1 MKRHVEEKE
10 LPYFAATLTAYLRES
25 HPELLPDK
33 HFIAERSDHA
43 AQTYERA
50 VRNGN
55 SVYEA
60 LELSNAVL
68 YQDLRFSKYDAIF
81 EVVSEWFPEV
91 AARQRTAFCLKL
103 LPVCE
108 EVFEMYDLTDDFESS
123 PSYKNLLLE
132 LTGLIQPTSNCMA
145 YNKRK
150 HLEANIAALRI
161 AFASPAV
168 LSPQQRDALAA
179 YSGFGALKCVLQP
192 AAADDDLTQ

>member
-68 YQDLRFSKYDAIF
+68 YQDLRFSK
-81 EVVSEWFPEV
+81 
-91 AARQRTAFCLKL
+91 
-103 LPVCE
+103 
-108 EVFEMYDLTDDFESS
+108 
-123 PSYKNLLLE
+123 
-132 LTGLIQPTSNCMA
+132 
-145 YNKRK
+145 
-150 HLEANIAALRI
+150 
-161 AFASPAV
+161 
-168 LSPQQRDALAA
+168 
-179 YSGFGALKCVLQP
+179 
-192 AAADDDLTQ
+192 

>member
-132 LTGLIQPTSNCMA
+132 LTGLIQTA
-145 YNKRK
+145 WHTIK
-150 HLEANIAALRI
+150 ENIWRRISPPCVSLSHHRQYCPHSSETPWLRTAASER
-161 AFASPAV
+161 
-168 LSPQQRDALAA
+168 
-179 YSGFGALKCVLQP
+179 
-192 AAADDDLTQ
+192 

>member
-123 PSYKNLLLE
+123 PSYKKSSIGTHRTHPNPHRTAWHTIKGNIWRRTSPPCVSLSHHLRDLLRSSETLW
-132 LTGLIQPTSNCMA
+132 LRT
-145 YNKRK
+145 
-150 HLEANIAALRI
+150 AASER
-161 AFASPAV
+161 
-168 LSPQQRDALAA
+168 
-179 YSGFGALKCVLQP
+179 
-192 AAADDDLTQ
+192 

>member
-25 HPELLPDK
+25 HPELLSDK

-68 YQDLRFSKYDAIF
+68 YQDLRFS
-81 EVVSEWFPEV
+81 EWFPEV

-108 EVFEMYDLTDDFESS
+108 EAFEMYDLTDDFESS

-132 LTGLIQPTSNCMA
+132 LTGLIQT
-145 YNKRK
+145 
-150 HLEANIAALRI
+150 HIELHGI
-161 AFASPAV
+161 
-168 LSPQQRDALAA
+168 Q
-179 YSGFGALKCVLQP
+179 
-192 AAADDDLTQ
+192 

>member
-25 HPELLPDK
+25 HPELLSDK

-81 EVVSEWFPEV
+81 EVVSEWFPEI
-91 AARQRTAFCLKL
+91 R
-103 LPVCE
+103 P
-108 EVFEMYDLTDDFESS
+108 
-123 PSYKNLLLE
+123 
-132 LTGLIQPTSNCMA
+132 
-145 YNKRK
+145 
-150 HLEANIAALRI
+150 
-161 AFASPAV
+161 
-168 LSPQQRDALAA
+168 
-179 YSGFGALKCVLQP
+179 
-192 AAADDDLTQ
+192 

>member
-1 MKRHVEEKE
+1 MLKEFIDALRRHGVAVFD
-10 LPYFAATLTAYLRES
+10 LIQAGAGNHIFFARRNGHTWGIRIS
-25 HPELLPDK
+25 RQRGD
-33 HFIAERSDHA
+33 DHA

-50 VRNGN
+50 VRSGN

-108 EVFEMYDLTDDFESS
+108 EAFEMYDLTDDFESS

-132 LTGLIQPTSNCMA
+132 LTGLIQT
-145 YNKRK
+145 
-150 HLEANIAALRI
+150 HIELHGI
-161 AFASPAV
+161 
-168 LSPQQRDALAA
+168 Q
-179 YSGFGALKCVLQP
+179 
-192 AAADDDLTQ
+192 

>member
-25 HPELLPDK
+25 HPELLSDK

-68 YQDLRFSKYDAIF
+68 YQDLRF
-81 EVVSEWFPEV
+81 
-91 AARQRTAFCLKL
+91 RNTMR
-103 LPVCE
+103 
-108 EVFEMYDLTDDFESS
+108 SS
-123 PSYKNLLLE
+123 RSYRN
-132 LTGLIQPTSNCMA
+132 GSRRSQPGSA
-145 YNKRK
+145 
-150 HLEANIAALRI
+150 
-161 AFASPAV
+161 P
-168 LSPQQRDALAA
+168 LS
-179 YSGFGALKCVLQP
+179 V
-192 AAADDDLTQ
+192 

>member
-68 YQDLRFSKYDAIF
+68 YQDLRFRNTMRSSRSCQNGSRRSQPGSA
-81 EVVSEWFPEV
+81 
-91 AARQRTAFCLKL
+91 L
-103 LPVCE
+103 L
-108 EVFEMYDLTDDFESS
+108 S
-123 PSYKNLLLE
+123 
-132 LTGLIQPTSNCMA
+132 A
-145 YNKRK
+145 
-150 HLEANIAALRI
+150 
-161 AFASPAV
+161 
-168 LSPQQRDALAA
+168 
-179 YSGFGALKCVLQP
+179 
-192 AAADDDLTQ
+192 

>member
-25 HPELLPDK
+25 HPELLSDK

-91 AARQRTAFCLKL
+91 RPERRTDFCLKVL
-103 LPVCE
+103 SPAE
-108 EVFEMYDLTDDFESS
+108 AVFGKYSIDDRFESS
-123 PSYKNLLLE
+123 PACHTLTVE
-132 LTGLIQPTSNCMA
+132 LTGFIQS
-145 YNKRK
+145 YI
-150 HLEANIAALRI
+150 EQYGI
-161 AFASPAV
+161 
-168 LSPQQRDALAA
+168 
-179 YSGFGALKCVLQP
+179 
-192 AAADDDLTQ
+192 

>member
-81 EVVSEWFPEV
+81 EDIR
-91 AARQRTAFCLKL
+91 AKL
-103 LPVCE
+103 HAKPGEAV
-108 EVFEMYDLTDDFESS
+108 DLD
-123 PSYKNLLLE
+123 
-132 LTGLIQPTSNCMA
+132 
-145 YNKRK
+145 
-150 HLEANIAALRI
+150 HLE
-161 AFASPAV
+161 
-168 LSPQQRDALAA
+168 RDGLA
-179 YSGFGALKCVLQP
+179 
-192 AAADDDLTQ
+192 

>member
-68 YQDLRFSKYDAIF
+68 YQDLRFSKYD
-81 EVVSEWFPEV
+81 V

-108 EVFEMYDLTDDFESS
+108 EAFEMYDLTDDFESS

-132 LTGLIQPTSNCMA
+132 LTGLIQT
-145 YNKRK
+145 
-150 HLEANIAALRI
+150 HIELHGI
-161 AFASPAV
+161 
-168 LSPQQRDALAA
+168 Q
-179 YSGFGALKCVLQP
+179 
-192 AAADDDLTQ
+192 

>member
-43 AQTYERA
+43 AQT
-50 VRNGN
+50 
-55 SVYEA
+55 
-60 LELSNAVL
+60 SNAVL

-108 EVFEMYDLTDDFESS
+108 EAFEMYDLTDDFESS

-132 LTGLIQPTSNCMA
+132 LTGLIQT
-145 YNKRK
+145 
-150 HLEANIAALRI
+150 HIELHGI
-161 AFASPAV
+161 
-168 LSPQQRDALAA
+168 Q
-179 YSGFGALKCVLQP
+179 
-192 AAADDDLTQ
+192 

>member
-1 MKRHVEEKE
+1 M
-10 LPYFAATLTAYLRES
+10 PYFAATLTAYLRES
-25 HPELLPDK
+25 HPELLSDK

-108 EVFEMYDLTDDFESS
+108 EAFEMYDLTDDFESS

-132 LTGLIQPTSNCMA
+132 LPVAQVGASDMFGISRLGEEHQLVQKRLLIVGHR
-145 YNKRK
+145 Y
-150 HLEANIAALRI
+150 
-161 AFASPAV
+161 
-168 LSPQQRDALAA
+168 LA
-179 YSGFGALKCVLQP
+179 
-192 AAADDDLTQ
+192 

>member
-81 EVVSEWFPEV
+81 EVVSEWSRR
-91 AARQRTAFCLKL
+91 A
-103 LPVCE
+103 
-108 EVFEMYDLTDDFESS
+108 
-123 PSYKNLLLE
+123 
-132 LTGLIQPTSNCMA
+132 QPGSA
-145 YNKRK
+145 
-150 HLEANIAALRI
+150 
-161 AFASPAV
+161 P
-168 LSPQQRDALAA
+168 LSA
-179 YSGFGALKCVLQP
+179 
-192 AAADDDLTQ
+192 

>member
-68 YQDLRFSKYDAIF
+68 YQDLRFSKYDATF
-81 EVVSEWFPEV
+81 EVVSEWF
-91 AARQRTAFCLKL
+91 
-103 LPVCE
+103 CE

-132 LTGLIQPTSNCMA
+132 LTGLIQT
-145 YNKRK
+145 
-150 HLEANIAALRI
+150 HIELHGI
-161 AFASPAV
+161 
-168 LSPQQRDALAA
+168 Q
-179 YSGFGALKCVLQP
+179 
-192 AAADDDLTQ
+192 

>member
-10 LPYFAATLTAYLRES
+10 LPYFATTLTAYLRES
-25 HPELLPDK
+25 HPELLSDK

-108 EVFEMYDLTDDFESS
+108 EAFEMYDLTRRLRE
-123 PSYKNLLLE
+123 
-132 LTGLIQPTSNCMA
+132 QP
-145 YNKRK
+145 
-150 HLEANIAALRI
+150 
-161 AFASPAV
+161 V
-168 LSPQQRDALAA
+168 L
-179 YSGFGALKCVLQP
+179 
-192 AAADDDLTQ
+192 

>member
-1 MKRHVEEKE
+1 MKRHVEENE

-25 HPELLPDK
+25 HPELLSDK

-81 EVVSEWFPEV
+81 EVVSEWFPEI
-91 AARQRTAFCLKL
+91 RPGRRTDFCLKVL
-103 LPVCE
+103 SPAE
-108 EVFEMYDLTDDFESS
+108 AVFGKYSIDDRFESS
-123 PSYKNLLLE
+123 PACHTLTVE
-132 LTGLIQPTSNCMA
+132 LTGFIQS
-145 YNKRK
+145 YI
-150 HLEANIAALRI
+150 EQYGI
-161 AFASPAV
+161 
-168 LSPQQRDALAA
+168 
-179 YSGFGALKCVLQP
+179 
-192 AAADDDLTQ
+192 

>member
-81 EVVSEWFPEV
+81 EVVSE
-91 AARQRTAFCLKL
+91 C
-103 LPVCE
+103 
-108 EVFEMYDLTDDFESS
+108 
-123 PSYKNLLLE
+123 
-132 LTGLIQPTSNCMA
+132 
-145 YNKRK
+145 
-150 HLEANIAALRI
+150 
-161 AFASPAV
+161 
-168 LSPQQRDALAA
+168 
-179 YSGFGALKCVLQP
+179 P
-192 AAADDDLTQ
+192 AAHRFLSETASRLRRGVRDVRPDRRLREQPVL

>member
-81 EVVSEWFPEV
+81 EVVSEWVRRFSYSDANGV
-91 AARQRTAFCLKL
+91 A
-103 LPVCE
+103 
-108 EVFEMYDLTDDFESS
+108 SS
-123 PSYKNLLLE
+123 
-132 LTGLIQPTSNCMA
+132 
-145 YNKRK
+145 R
-150 HLEANIAALRI
+150 
-161 AFASPAV
+161 
-168 LSPQQRDALAA
+168 SPQKTI
-179 YSGFGALKCVLQP
+179 SGPGRR
-192 AAADDDLTQ
+192 TG

>member
-25 HPELLPDK
+25 HPELLSDK

-60 LELSNAVL
+60 LELSN
-68 YQDLRFSKYDAIF
+68 
-81 EVVSEWFPEV
+81 
-91 AARQRTAFCLKL
+91 
-103 LPVCE
+103 
-108 EVFEMYDLTDDFESS
+108 DFESS

-132 LTGLIQPTSNCMA
+132 LTGLIQT
-145 YNKRK
+145 
-150 HLEANIAALRI
+150 HIELHGI
-161 AFASPAV
+161 
-168 LSPQQRDALAA
+168 Q
-179 YSGFGALKCVLQP
+179 
-192 AAADDDLTQ
+192 

>member
-1 MKRHVEEKE
+1 M
-10 LPYFAATLTAYLRES
+10 PYFAATLTAYLRES

-108 EVFEMYDLTDDFESS
+108 EAFESS

-132 LTGLIQPTSNCMA
+132 LTGLIQT
-145 YNKRK
+145 
-150 HLEANIAALRI
+150 HIELHGI
-161 AFASPAV
+161 
-168 LSPQQRDALAA
+168 Q
-179 YSGFGALKCVLQP
+179 
-192 AAADDDLTQ
+192 

>member
-25 HPELLPDK
+25 HPELLSDK

-68 YQDLRFSKYDAIF
+68 YQDLRFSKYGG
-81 EVVSEWFPEV
+81 
-91 AARQRTAFCLKL
+91 R
-103 LPVCE
+103 
-108 EVFEMYDLTDDFESS
+108 
-123 PSYKNLLLE
+123 
-132 LTGLIQPTSNCMA
+132 
-145 YNKRK
+145 
-150 HLEANIAALRI
+150 
-161 AFASPAV
+161 SPAAHRFLPETASRLRRGVRDVRPDRRLRKQPV
-168 LSPQQRDALAA
+168 L
-179 YSGFGALKCVLQP
+179 
-192 AAADDDLTQ
+192 

>member
-25 HPELLPDK
+25 HPELLSDK

-91 AARQRTAFCLKL
+91 AARQRTAFCLNL
-103 LPVCE
+103 LPMRKE
-108 EVFEMYDLTDDFESS
+108 AYEMYDLTDDFESS

-132 LTGLIQPTSNCMA
+132 LTGLIQT
-145 YNKRK
+145 
-150 HLEANIAALRI
+150 HIELHGI
-161 AFASPAV
+161 
-168 LSPQQRDALAA
+168 Q
-179 YSGFGALKCVLQP
+179 
-192 AAADDDLTQ
+192 

>member
-60 LELSNAVL
+60 LELILSQN
-68 YQDLRFSKYDAIF
+68 II
-81 EVVSEWFPEV
+81 
-91 AARQRTAFCLKL
+91 KL
-103 LPVCE
+103 QT
-108 EVFEMYDLTDDFESS
+108 TD
-123 PSYKNLLLE
+123 N
-132 LTGLIQPTSNCMA
+132 Q
-145 YNKRK
+145 
-150 HLEANIAALRI
+150 
-161 AFASPAV
+161 V
-168 LSPQQRDALAA
+168 
-179 YSGFGALKCVLQP
+179 
-192 AAADDDLTQ
+192 

>member
-25 HPELLPDK
+25 HPELLSDK

-81 EVVSEWFPEV
+81 EVVLGMVPGG
-91 AARQRTAFCLKL
+91 R
-103 LPVCE
+103 
-108 EVFEMYDLTDDFESS
+108 
-123 PSYKNLLLE
+123 
-132 LTGLIQPTSNCMA
+132 
-145 YNKRK
+145 
-150 HLEANIAALRI
+150 
-161 AFASPAV
+161 SPAAHRFLPETASRLRRGVRDVRPDRRLREQPV
-168 LSPQQRDALAA
+168 L
-179 YSGFGALKCVLQP
+179 
-192 AAADDDLTQ
+192 